1 MIERKHIEAIEK
13 ARVILHDEA
22 DKQGSV
28 ERAADRLAAAIS
40 AALAAADEPEA
51 GCEWARVG
59 GGPWCAGCLG
69 EQPHVMWSTWSRE
82 QMTRCPHCGRK
93 IVDANAASE
102 GGEMEAGE

>member
-1 MIERKHIEAIEK
+1 MIERRHIEAIK
-13 ARVILHDEA
+13 RAHGRVHFY
-22 DKQGSV
+22 QSMNVPG
-28 ERAADRLAAAIS
+28 AIEDLTVAIN

-93 IVDANAASE
+93 IVDANDARE
-102 GGEMEAGE
+102 GGEEA

>member
-1 MIERKHIEAIEK
+1 MIERKHIEAIE
-13 ARVILHDEA
+13 AAASALSTQDDRVIFGHD
-22 DKQGSV
+22 DL
-28 ERAADRLAAAIS
+28 LALIS
-40 AALAAADEPEA
+40 TALAAADEPEA

-102 GGEMEAGE
+102 GGEMEAGDA

>member
-1 MIERKHIEAIEK
+1 MIERKHVEAIRE
-13 ARVILHDEA
+13 AFFGLRVDEA
-22 DKQGSV
+22 SKLV
-28 ERAADRLAAAIS
+28 ESGTGPLAVAIH

-93 IVDANAASE
+93 IVEAEDGKKE
-102 GGEMEAGE
+102 GKP